1 MLQPDQSLREL
12 MFEPV
17 PEAGDRAR
25 TSGYRLKTR
34 PSGTRRLVE
43 ISGPH
48 LGNFKSLA
56 SLLLSSPPSFP
67 PHLIP
72 NHQAPLLPY
81 SAQPQSSEA
90 AAAIVW

>member
-34 PSGTRRLVE
+34 PSGTRRRVE
-43 ISGPH
+43 ISGSH
-48 LGNFKSLA
+48 LGNFESCLP
-56 SLLLSSPPSFP
+56 LVVLSSFIPTP
-67 PHLIP
+67 PHP
-72 NHQAPLLPY
+72 
-81 SAQPQSSEA
+81 
-90 AAAIVW
+90 